1 MVNDASGFL
10 LNRCVHKVTEFAI
23 ENLLN
28 IRKYIVRPRVLYT
41 AVATDSDARKQKGMQ
56 ICHIF
61 FLKLFARTDL
71 PRLIFSF
78 VRRGVPQ
85 ISSLLQKRDVLRA
98 DCYIL

>member
-1 MVNDASGFL
+1 MQ
-10 LNRCVHKVTEFAI
+10 
-23 ENLLN
+23 LN

-41 AVATDSDARKQKGMQ
+41 AVATDSDARKQKGME

-78 VRRGVPQ
+78 VWRGVPQ

-98 DCYIL
+98 ECYIL